1 MPLRLLRPEPPTP
14 PTSSLLSL
22 SGNSAPSSVA
32 PPPQQPPPTQV
43 APVSSLT
50 PSLPLSPPPSVV
62 NSSEIL
68 VELERNNNSAN
79 SKKKSGPSGG
89 DSEPNLIDC
98 LLVSP
103 AVNTLS
109 IQLPAQ
115 ADRVLGCFAL
125 ILKMLWVAPQFFTL
139 LCWSRLPCLTVVVMG
154 RTRTDG
160 SVFLPDERLCEQTLS
175 VRWSLTVELCASL
188 PSLESVSPL
197 MMFSVY
203 NSV

>member
-1 MPLRLLRPEPPTP
+1 MFVSLPRCSRDNSPSLKEIRNGCQQQNDRKPPMPLRLLRPEPPTP
-14 PTSSLLSL
+14 PPATILPLSTT
-22 SGNSAPSSVA
+22 PSPPQL
-32 PPPQQPPPTQV
+32 PPPASTNSITPSIPI
-43 APVSSLT
+43 SSPT

-79 SKKKSGPSGG
+79 AKRKGGPTGG

-103 AVNTLS
+103 ALNTLS

-125 ILKMLWVAPQFFTL
+125 ILKML
-139 LCWSRLPCLTVVVMG
+139 
-154 RTRTDG
+154 
-160 SVFLPDERLCEQTLS
+160 
-175 VRWSLTVELCASL
+175 
-188 PSLESVSPL
+188 
-197 MMFSVY
+197 
-203 NSV
+203 

>member
-1 MPLRLLRPEPPTP
+1 MHALQHDRFFSSLACCSRDNSPSLKEIRNGCQQQNDRKPPMPLRLLRPEPPTP
-14 PTSSLLSL
+14 PPATILPLSTT
-22 SGNSAPSSVA
+22 PS
-32 PPPQQPPPTQV
+32 PPQPPPPAPTNPV
-43 APVSSLT
+43 APTIPISS
-50 PSLPLSPPPSVV
+50 PMSSLPLSPPPSVV

-79 SKKKSGPSGG
+79 TKRKGGPTRG

-125 ILKMLWVAPQFFTL
+125 ILKML
-139 LCWSRLPCLTVVVMG
+139 
-154 RTRTDG
+154 
-160 SVFLPDERLCEQTLS
+160 
-175 VRWSLTVELCASL
+175 
-188 PSLESVSPL
+188 
-197 MMFSVY
+197 
-203 NSV
+203 

>member
-1 MPLRLLRPEPPTP
+1 MALRPLTCLICAPSRDNSPSLKEIRNGCQQQNERKPPLPLRLLRPETPTSPPTATLLP
-14 PTSSLLSL
+14 LSAHTSP
-22 SGNSAPSSVA
+22 AQA
-32 PPPQQPPPTQV
+32 PPP
-43 APVSSLT
+43 APSQTIPISAPT

-79 SKKKSGPSGG
+79 AKRKGGPSGG
-89 DSEPNLIDC
+89 NGEPNLIDC

-125 ILKMLWVAPQFFTL
+125 ILKML
-139 LCWSRLPCLTVVVMG
+139 
-154 RTRTDG
+154 
-160 SVFLPDERLCEQTLS
+160 
-175 VRWSLTVELCASL
+175 
-188 PSLESVSPL
+188 
-197 MMFSVY
+197 
-203 NSV
+203 

>member
-1 MPLRLLRPEPPTP
+1 MSNSPQPAPPCNT
-14 PTSSLLSL
+14 
-22 SGNSAPSSVA
+22 APSS
-32 PPPQQPPPTQV
+32 
-43 APVSSLT
+43 SSSSSSPT
-50 PSLPLSPPPSVV
+50 PSLPLSPPTSVV

-79 SKKKSGPSGG
+79 TKKKSAPLGG

-125 ILKMLWVAPQFFTL
+125 ILKML
-139 LCWSRLPCLTVVVMG
+139 
-154 RTRTDG
+154 
-160 SVFLPDERLCEQTLS
+160 
-175 VRWSLTVELCASL
+175 
-188 PSLESVSPL
+188 
-197 MMFSVY
+197 
-203 NSV
+203 

>member
-14 PTSSLLSL
+14 PPTTLLPL
-22 SGNSAPSSVA
+22 SATTPS
-32 PPPQQPPPTQV
+32 PPQPPPA
-43 APVSSLT
+43 APPNPAPTIPISSPP

-79 SKKKSGPSGG
+79 ARRKGGPAGG

-125 ILKMLWVAPQFFTL
+125 ILKML
-139 LCWSRLPCLTVVVMG
+139 
-154 RTRTDG
+154 
-160 SVFLPDERLCEQTLS
+160 
-175 VRWSLTVELCASL
+175 
-188 PSLESVSPL
+188 
-197 MMFSVY
+197 
-203 NSV
+203 